1 MARQWGASFQWFN
14 GRFWTPT
21 RPAHKAITASTWA
34 AATGAACRYFHKA
47 VTASTWTAANGAAAR
62 YFHKH
67 VIPARTRVERTR
79 LEVWPI
85 SSAREIVEE

>member
-47 VTASTWTAANGAAAR
+47 V
-62 YFHKH
+62 
-67 VIPARTRVERTR
+67 IPPRTRVERVR

>member
-14 GRFWTPT
+14 GRFWVPT
-21 RPAHKAITASTWA
+21 RPA
-34 AATGAACRYFHKA
+34 HKA

-85 SSAREIVEE
+85 SSAREIEE